1 MLRPSYPAPLEEQV
15 KHAEK
20 LAELLRTGA
29 LVSGPLEQRDE
40 WAAAWMS
47 GREGEIERFL
57 ELTLAGRAQGVV
69 DDEMAAE
76 ILAGYIASLHD
87 GMARLLG
94 LHRPPC
100 CGTGESTTAPPPP
113 EYPRSRAAH
122 SVEELLANLGGSSS
136 EPDGGGARRT
146 R

>member
-1 MLRPSYPAPLEEQV
+1 MPSPSHPAPLQEQV

-29 LVSGPLEQRDE
+29 LVSGPLDD

-57 ELTLAGRAQGVV
+57 ELTLAGRAEGVV
-69 DDEMAAE
+69 DDQAAAE
-76 ILAGYIASLHD
+76 ILAGYIASLHE
-87 GMARLLG
+87 GMARTLG

-100 CGTGESTTAPPPP
+100 CEGRGSNDSTTAPPPP
-113 EYPRSRAAH
+113 AYPRSRATK
-122 SVEELLANLGGSSS
+122 SVEELLANLGGSRT
-136 EPDGGGARRT
+136 EPGGGGAGRT